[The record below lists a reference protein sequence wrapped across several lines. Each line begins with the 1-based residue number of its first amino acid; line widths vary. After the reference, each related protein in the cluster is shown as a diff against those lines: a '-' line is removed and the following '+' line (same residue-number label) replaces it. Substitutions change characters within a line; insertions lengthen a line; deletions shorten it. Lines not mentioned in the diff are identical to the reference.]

1 MASISQDLANE
12 DLPFVSHINEAT
24 EGLFQTNNQ
33 TTREPNANVIR
44 RFFKNMLAIN
54 NMLLDYSNQLN
65 SLKIQDKDKLPV
77 LEKENHELKGENQC
91 FGVKID
97 QLD

>member
-44 RFFKNMLAIN
+44 RFFKNMLAT
-54 NMLLDYSNQLN
+54 
-65 SLKIQDKDKLPV
+65 
-77 LEKENHELKGENQC
+77 
-91 FGVKID
+91 
-97 QLD
+97 